1 TAREAPERARG
12 DSEAR
17 IRTFDPFG
25 KRRIDREVPLAG
37 ESEKTHGEVGVVGGE
52 GGFDPTRRNGGVE
65 RARDRVVG
73 ERRRIVLGSEQELRL
88 EGGRRG
94 SKRGERRGDGESE
107 RHGDARCGHG
117 IVLPRPPPP
126 ISSSAVAPASDRRA
140 QTPT

>member
-52 GGFDPTRRNGGVE
+52 RGFDLTRRNGGVE

-94 SKRGERRGDGESE
+94 SKRGERRCALRTRNRSP
-107 RHGDARCGHG
+107 A
-117 IVLPRPPPP
+117 P
-126 ISSSAVAPASDRRA
+126 PASNFVKRGAAGKGPAGKNRRA
-140 QTPT
+140 IAA